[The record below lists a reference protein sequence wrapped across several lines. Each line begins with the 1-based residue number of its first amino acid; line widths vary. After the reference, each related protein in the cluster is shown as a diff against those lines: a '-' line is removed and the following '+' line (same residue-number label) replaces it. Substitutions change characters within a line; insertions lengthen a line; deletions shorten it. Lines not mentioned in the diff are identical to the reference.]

1 MGFYLYKLNVEI
13 FCSDI
18 CTESGANSYVLK
30 GVTQERHALKVK
42 VFQNTE

>member
-18 CTESGANSYVLK
+18 CIESGANCYVLK
-30 GVTQERHALKVK
+30 GVTQERPALKVK
-42 VFQNTE
+42 VVQNTE